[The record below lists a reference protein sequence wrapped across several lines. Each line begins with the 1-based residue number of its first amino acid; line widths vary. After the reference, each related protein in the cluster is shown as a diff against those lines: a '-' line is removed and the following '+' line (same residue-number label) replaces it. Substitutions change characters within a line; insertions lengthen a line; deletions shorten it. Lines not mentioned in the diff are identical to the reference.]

1 MKTKAA
7 YWAKHPSFRM
17 RRAMAKA
24 QNRKKTFELQAARMR
39 ARLTPLLIEKA
50 RATSGGLTTYT
61 YAAPVRAVATQGAGA
76 IPCPDTGNHTRVQ
89 SIGCG
94 PKELMEGNSRRSSE
108 SCQGN
113 TTKPVGNSILV

>member
-1 MKTKAA
+1 MKTQAA
-7 YWAKHPSFRM
+7 YWAKRPSFRM
-17 RRAMAKA
+17 RRAMDKAKRR
-24 QNRKKTFELQAARMR
+24 NSHFEHEARQLR
-39 ARLTPLLIEKA
+39 ALLTPLLIAKA

-61 YAAPVRAVATQGAGA
+61 YAAPVRAVATQRAGA
-76 IPCPDTGNHTRVQ
+76 NPSPDTSNHTGVQ

-94 PKELMEGNSRRSSE
+94 PKEQMEGNSRRSGE